1 MLSDTLEHLRRPH
14 WERAHCIKSSA
25 LASRNRMY
33 VKKGRLKQTIP
44 DTEMKQQNAEEE
56 VGDERFQAVDVDKE
70 LGKEIFVS

>member
-1 MLSDTLEHLRRPH
+1 
-14 WERAHCIKSSA
+14 
-25 LASRNRMY
+25 MY